1 MSEEIQASG
10 MDAEVGELD
19 ENIADLIG
27 KEDAAI
33 ESDKDGKKKTK
44 ADKKATEE
52 LRIKAMEWFGNT
64 STRGGDDGEEGTK
77 KKRGRSGSDTAE
89 FLREKA
95 KLKHIQTLSI
105 LEQQQQMNQALLI
118 LMAKMLSKEKN

>member
-33 ESDKDGKKKTK
+33 ESDKDGKKKPKLIKRQQKNYGLRLWNGLETL
-44 ADKKATEE
+44 AQEVEMMERRE
-52 LRIKAMEWFGNT
+52 LKRKE
-64 STRGGDDGEEGTK
+64 GEAAVIQQSFSK
-77 KKRGRSGSDTAE
+77 KKQS
-89 FLREKA
+89 
-95 KLKHIQTLSI
+95 
-105 LEQQQQMNQALLI
+105 
-118 LMAKMLSKEKN
+118 

>member
-33 ESDKDGKKKTK
+33 ESDKDGKQKPKLIKRQQKNYGLRLWNGLETLAQEVEMMERRELKRKEGEAAVIQQSFSEKKQ
-44 ADKKATEE
+44 
-52 LRIKAMEWFGNT
+52 
-64 STRGGDDGEEGTK
+64 S
-77 KKRGRSGSDTAE
+77 
-89 FLREKA
+89 
-95 KLKHIQTLSI
+95 
-105 LEQQQQMNQALLI
+105 
-118 LMAKMLSKEKN
+118 

>member
-33 ESDKDGKKKTK
+33 ESDKDGKKKPKLIKRQQKNYGLRLWNGLETLAQEVEMMERGEPK
-44 ADKKATEE
+44 RKEGEAAVIQQSFSEKKQ
-52 LRIKAMEWFGNT
+52 
-64 STRGGDDGEEGTK
+64 S
-77 KKRGRSGSDTAE
+77 
-89 FLREKA
+89 
-95 KLKHIQTLSI
+95 
-105 LEQQQQMNQALLI
+105 
-118 LMAKMLSKEKN
+118 

>member
-33 ESDKDGKKKTK
+33 ESDKDGKKKPK
-44 ADKKATEE
+44 LIKRQQKNYG
-52 LRIKAMEWFGNT
+52 LRLWNGLETLAQEVEMME
-64 STRGGDDGEEGTK
+64 RREPKTK
-77 KKRGRSGSDTAE
+77 KEKR
-89 FLREKA
+89 
-95 KLKHIQTLSI
+95 Q
-105 LEQQQQMNQALLI
+105 
-118 LMAKMLSKEKN
+118 

>member
-33 ESDKDGKKKTK
+33 ESDKDGKKKPK
-44 ADKKATEE
+44 
-52 LRIKAMEWFGNT
+52 LIK
-64 STRGGDDGEEGTK
+64 R
-77 KKRGRSGSDTAE
+77 
-89 FLREKA
+89 
-95 KLKHIQTLSI
+95 Q
-105 LEQQQQMNQALLI
+105 
-118 LMAKMLSKEKN
+118 

>member
-33 ESDKDGKKKTK
+33 ESDKDGKKKPK
-44 ADKKATEE
+44 LIKRQQKNYGLRLWNGLDRRELKRKEGEAAVIQQSFSEKKQ
-52 LRIKAMEWFGNT
+52 
-64 STRGGDDGEEGTK
+64 S
-77 KKRGRSGSDTAE
+77 
-89 FLREKA
+89 
-95 KLKHIQTLSI
+95 
-105 LEQQQQMNQALLI
+105 
-118 LMAKMLSKEKN
+118 